1 MLVEKASAQKALAPA
16 QLSCSL
22 ENQLA
27 GIELKL
33 ANFLVEETRL
43 LAYFTFLEKN
53 F

>member
-1 MLVEKASAQKALAPA
+1 VHKKLWPSA

-27 GIELKL
+27 GIELEL